1 MGYYKDV
8 YDLASMKPP
17 FEEILEKALRM
28 TSRVILQLPKNI
40 DLAQLVDSFVKVADK
55 LRLPEK
61 PIEVEQMLINDQM
74 N

>member
-1 MGYYKDV
+1 
-8 YDLASMKPP
+8 MKPP